1 MLGGKCVSL
10 NTSYIVRKLM
20 NTRLAIIT
28 SFVFL
33 LKFMLSVKVRAKS
46 VPLTTSYIV
55 RKLMDN
61 RLATITSSVFLLK
74 FILCVGG

>member
-1 MLGGKCVSL
+1 MD
-10 NTSYIVRKLM
+10 
-20 NTRLAIIT
+20 TRLAKIT
-28 SFVFL
+28 SSVFL